1 MDKGITGLEMNSSI
15 KQRHV
20 KEVTRTV
27 LYFLLKA
34 LNISM
39 NQLQALR
46 VNCFTDI
53 FKCFLIKKNAEQHF

>member
-1 MDKGITGLEMNSSI
+1 MDKEIAGLEMNSSI
-15 KQRHV
+15 KQRRV

-27 LYFLLKA
+27 LCFLLKA

-46 VNCFTDI
+46 VNSFTDI
-53 FKCFLIKKNAEQHF
+53 FKCFLIKNGEQHF